1 MKQSAIITAL
11 LKVQK
16 RYKNILNIFFE
27 FILKKTKITKR
38 AFYFLRKT
46 EASIYNNF
54 AQRIAPVKKL
64 TVCL

>member
-27 FILKKTKITKR
+27 FILKKK
-38 AFYFLRKT
+38 LRLQK
-46 EASIYNNF
+46 ERFIS
-54 AQRIAPVKKL
+54 
-64 TVCL
+64 